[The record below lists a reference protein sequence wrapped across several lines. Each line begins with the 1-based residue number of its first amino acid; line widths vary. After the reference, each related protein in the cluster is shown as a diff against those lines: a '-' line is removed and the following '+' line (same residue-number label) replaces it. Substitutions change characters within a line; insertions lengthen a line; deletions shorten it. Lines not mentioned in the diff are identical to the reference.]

1 MSFTVGDLRW
11 IKKHTE
17 KQIKEHNMGK
27 RLVDVLDSSNN
38 TRSNVISKLKKL
50 MLIIGPK
57 NKEDWEFVDTLT
69 LSIVRDGGVPTDI
82 ELKHC
87 NKLWRKYNVK

>member
-1 MSFTVGDLRW
+1 MSFTAGDLRW

-17 KQIKEHNMGK
+17 KQMKEYNMGK

-38 TRSNVISKLKKL
+38 TRSKVISKLKKL
-50 MLIIGPK
+50 ILVIGPN

-69 LSIVRDGGVPTDI
+69 LSIVRDGAIPTDI

>member
-1 MSFTVGDLRW
+1 MSFTIGDLRW
-11 IKKHTE
+11 IKRHTE
-17 KQIKEHNMGK
+17 KQMKEYNMGK

-38 TRSNVISKLKKL
+38 TRSKVISKLKKL
-50 MLIIGPK
+50 ILVIGPN

-69 LSIVRDGGVPTDI
+69 LSIVRDGAIPTDI